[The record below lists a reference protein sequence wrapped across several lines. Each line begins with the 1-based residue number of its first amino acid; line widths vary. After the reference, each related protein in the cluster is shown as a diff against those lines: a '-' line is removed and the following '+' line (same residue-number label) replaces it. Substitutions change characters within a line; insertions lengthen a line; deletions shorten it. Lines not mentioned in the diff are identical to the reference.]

1 MTRALYGCFVALTIA
16 SSVEAGVCFPPV
28 VETNSPYRY
37 MLGVADALVY
47 AKQGTSR
54 LHESDQDVYSIL
66 IAVKLQQS
74 DYACA
79 ERQIVPYAASTDTM
93 IARAANGLGLV
104 LHRLVELSGE
114 VVAQCKVMMDSSE
127 TIAPGAFAERQA
139 ETQSAVEETWGF
151 LLQVAAI
158 STYPIIRVDPATGR
172 MSRLALTRAQRD
184 EILGVLR
191 SGFGKSIEGGP
202 KVGQVHVDGAA
213 AAVYK
218 VISNPAY
225 QLQAP

>member
-1 MTRALYGCFVALTIA
+1 MTFATTVAL
-16 SSVEAGVCFPPV
+16 AGVCIPPV

-54 LHESDQDVYSIL
+54 LHESDQDLVSIL
-66 IAVKLQQS
+66 VAVKLQQS
-74 DYACA
+74 DYKCA
-79 ERQIVPYAASTDTM
+79 ESQIAPYAASKDTM
-93 IARAANGLGLV
+93 IALNARAIGLCF
-104 LHRLVELSGE
+104 HRLADVSGE
-114 VVAQCKVMMDSSE
+114 LVSQCKAMMDSSDVL
-127 TIAPGAFAERQA
+127 APGAFAERQA
-139 ETQSAVEETWGF
+139 ETESALEEAWGF
-151 LLQVAAI
+151 LLQVVAG
-158 STYPIIRVDPATGR
+158 STDAVVRLDPATGR
-172 MSRLALTRAQRD
+172 MSRLALTRKERD

-202 KVGQVHVDGAA
+202 KAGQVHVDGAA